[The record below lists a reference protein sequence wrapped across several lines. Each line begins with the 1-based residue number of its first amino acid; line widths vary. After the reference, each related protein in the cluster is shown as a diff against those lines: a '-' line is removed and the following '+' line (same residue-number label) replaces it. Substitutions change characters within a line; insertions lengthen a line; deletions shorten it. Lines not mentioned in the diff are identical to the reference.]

1 MRRRVGALCSSV
13 LLAVV
18 FTATVAARPAAAANN
33 TGNDLS
39 PIFECAFKLPD
50 GSYQSAWG
58 YDNET
63 GAVKTFQAGGDQNRF
78 TPSPG
83 DRGQPS
89 TFQLGRHD
97 NVVVVPWDG
106 RVNLKYHLDNG
117 NAKATVAPACANN
130 PVPITGSGLSSVAA
144 VVVLALIAFAI
155 DHHIRRRRRRPTR
168 SAR

>member
-33 TGNDLS
+33 ASNDLT
-39 PIFECAFKLPD
+39 PVFECAFKLPN
-50 GSYQSAWG
+50 GTYQTAWG

-63 GAVKTFQAGGDQNRF
+63 GSAKTYQVGVQNRF
-78 TPSPG
+78 LPQPN
-83 DRGQPS
+83 DRGQPT
-89 TFQLGRHD
+89 TFAVGRHD

-106 RVNLKYHLDNG
+106 TVNLRYHLNG
-117 NAKATVAPACANN
+117 GTAKADAAIACANN

-144 VVVLALIAFAI
+144 VVVLALVAFAI
-155 DHHIRRRRRRPTR
+155 DHHLRRRRRRPTR